1 MTNIKARVHQILDR
15 PEEGDTASKVVNG
28 LLLALIAVNV
38 IVAILGTVR
47 SFDDR
52 FGHRLYY
59 FDWASIAVFSIE
71 YLLRIWS
78 CTVDDRYRQPI
89 SGRLRYMLSPAALVD
104 LFAIAPYYLALDL
117 RYLRIF
123 RLFLLFKLGR
133 YASRLRLIRSV
144 FMAKKEELLI
154 STSVALV
161 ALIFCS
167 AAMYYVEKDQQPEAF
182 SSMPSSMWWAVE
194 TLTTIGYGDVIPVT
208 AAGKLLG
215 ATIALIGIAM
225 FALPAGILSGGFT
238 EELARHKEEQKC
250 PHCGKPL

>member
-1 MTNIKARVHQILDR
+1 MSNVKARVHQILER
-15 PEEGDTASKVVNG
+15 PEEGDTANKVVNG

-38 IVAILGTVR
+38 MVAILGTVQ

-59 FDWASIAVFSIE
+59 FDWASIVVFSIE
-71 YLLRIWS
+71 YLLRVWS

-104 LFAIAPYYLALDL
+104 LFAIAAYYLALDL
-117 RYLRIF
+117 RYLRVF

-133 YASRLRLIRSV
+133 YASRLRLIRNV
-144 FMAKKEELLI
+144 FVAKKEELVI

-161 ALIFCS
+161 ALIFSS
-167 AAMYYVEKDQQPEAF
+167 AAMYYVERGQQPEAF

-194 TLTTIGYGDVIPVT
+194 TLTTVGYGDVIPVT

-215 ATIALIGIAM
+215 ALIGIAL
-225 FALPAGILSGGFT
+225 FALPAGILSAGFS
-238 EELARHKEEQKC
+238 EELSRNKKKRPC
-250 PHCGKPL
+250 PHCGKSI